1 MQKSNHS
8 PRTIIKN
15 GLLKGISIG
24 AGIGIG
30 LITTTL
36 FAAAAA
42 MKVFSAG
49 EVISATEL
57 NRNFTMA
64 APEGAVMAFYLS
76 ACPEGWTPAD
86 GSPGTPDLRGRF
98 IRGLNDFG
106 TGVASVDPQGMR
118 ALGSVQTDAFQGHWM
133 GITHSLHTAGSTNN
147 IGFTPYPAD
156 RLEATETR
164 KLLAWA
170 NEFKNDGVNGEPRTS
185 SETRPVN
192 VGLIYCV
199 RKN

>member
-1 MQKSNHS
+1 MPKNNHS

-49 EVISATEL
+49 EVISAADL

-76 ACPEGWTPAD
+76 ACPDGWTPAD

-106 TGVASVDPQGMR
+106 TGAGTVSVDPAGTR
-118 ALGSVQTDAFQGHWM
+118 ALGSLQTDAFQGHWHELF
-133 GITHSLHTAGSTNN
+133 GNFELGGPDFGFNIHARQTYHSSTAVRRAVT
-147 IGFTPYPAD
+147 
-156 RLEATETR
+156 
-164 KLLAWA
+164 
-170 NEFKNDGVNGEPRTS
+170 DGENGEPRTS
-185 SETRPVN
+185 TETRPVN